1 MNTTSYPNPT
11 IETFPEQLL
20 VGLHMEMSVANNTTG
35 LLWATLGP
43 RIKEIKNISA
53 NYKISLQEYPIHY
66 FKQFNPNSVFTKWA
80 LIPVYNIAD
89 VSEGLE
95 SYTISE
101 GLYAMFQY
109 KGASTNSSIFQYIF
123 TEWLPKSPY
132 ILDHRPHFE
141 VLGENY
147 KNNDDNSEEKIYIPV
162 KLK

>member
-11 IETFPEQLL
+11 IETFPEQQL

-80 LIPVYNIAD
+80 LIPVSTHDYLP
-89 VSEGLE
+89 EGLE
-95 SYTISE
+95 CYTIPQ
-101 GLYAMFQY
+101 GLYAVFKY
-109 KGASTNSSIFQYIF
+109 KGSSSNPLIFQYIF

-147 KNNDDNSEEKIYIPV
+147 KNKYLDSEEEIWIPI
-162 KLK
+162 K